1 MRIFDD
7 EVWVTIMNAKEDTH
21 TESNAD
27 DKDEAHGDN
36 ENELSTSEGKS
47 QLSSSKD
54 KKQSV
59 DENKVKSLQRKRN
72 NQDLSALD
80 EGDSR
85 DREELKRTDAEA
97 QHTPAEIDIAQNIAQ
112 VPDDGETE
120 VSEDE
125 TEEEDK
131 KSKPSDQPHSS
142 ETSHDEVGQ
151 SHNSSET
158 SSTTAKTASSIDTT
172 RERRRWELLERQK
185 DLLERQRRAAQLNLQ
200 LQTTLFEH
208 FRRKRAD
215 AGEVMHS
222 HLDSMAS
229 SVIDTG
235 IDYSARYGKH
245 LETLRQVKKQYL
257 GQKERLEAEINSL
270 KNLSNQKIA
279 EAARKR
285 DEFADFILKQGRQA
299 ISSRTGR
306 TLPMDHYKNLI
317 ESWQK
322 KTAIVSQERLEN
334 LKLQRQVE
342 KINATFKAY
351 DLSESLHLIDFEQ
364 MKIENQTYNE
374 KIEERNEET
383 GKLRR
388 KINHIV
394 QMMTH
399 ANEKLHCSH
408 AEYSQLKNQLN
419 LWTDKLSA
427 GRDSLSKLKQS
438 RDALKGNLAALQ
450 RACGLLGQRE
460 MLRGFEQTVD
470 DVEAKK
476 QELSSLTQQ
485 TRKFRERARLYEQEI
500 SQIKEEK
507 SPVTP

>member
-1 MRIFDD
+1 MHECPHSDGVNEEPDD
-7 EVWVTIMNAKEDTH
+7 EN
-21 TESNAD
+21 ESSSS
-27 DKDEAHGDN
+27 GD
-36 ENELSTSEGKS
+36 KS
-47 QLSSSKD
+47 QLASSKD

-59 DENKVKSLQRKRN
+59 NASKDKQLQWKHNDQDRSAQEESGSRN
-72 NQDLSALD
+72 RELRRTSA
-80 EGDSR
+80 
-85 DREELKRTDAEA
+85 DAEVQLA
-97 QHTPAEIDIAQNIAQ
+97 SVEIEQIT

-125 TEEEDK
+125 TDEEGK
-131 KSKPSDQPHSS
+131 KSKSS
-142 ETSHDEVGQ
+142 EKSEGSGLPQREVVQSRRSSKTISTS
-151 SHNSSET
+151 T
-158 SSTTAKTASSIDTT
+158 KTVSSIDTA
-172 RERRRWELLERQK
+172 REQRRQKLLEQQK
-185 DLLERQRRAAQLNLQ
+185 ELLERQRRAAQLNMQ

-208 FRRKRAD
+208 FRRKRVD
-215 AGEVMHS
+215 AGEATHS

-245 LETLRQVKKQYL
+245 LEILRQVKKQYL
-257 GQKERLEAEINSL
+257 EQKERLEAEINAM
-270 KNLSNQKIA
+270 KDLSDRKIA
-279 EAARKR
+279 EAARKHN
-285 DEFADFILKQGRQA
+285 EFADFILKQGRQA
-299 ISSRTGR
+299 ISFRTGR
-306 TLPMDHYKNLI
+306 ILPMDHYKSLI

-322 KTAIVSQERLEN
+322 KTATVSQERLEN

-342 KINATFKAY
+342 KINATFKEY
-351 DLSESLHLIDFEQ
+351 DLSENLHLIDFEQ

-383 GKLRR
+383 SKLRR

-394 QMMTH
+394 QIMTH
-399 ANEKLHCSH
+399 ANEKLHSCH

-419 LWTDKLSA
+419 LWTDKLST
-427 GRDSLSKLKQS
+427 GRDSLSKLKQN
-438 RDALKGNLAALQ
+438 RDALKANLAALQ

-476 QELSSLTQQ
+476 QELSSLKQQ
-485 TRKFRERARLYEQEI
+485 TRKFREKARLYEQEI

-507 SPVTP
+507 ASVTN